1 MKNHL
6 FSKYSLGPIN
16 LDNRIVVSP
25 MCQYMASNGVA
36 NDWHL
41 MHYGNMSIGAGSL
54 IIFEATHVSSI
65 GRITNKCLGLYSD
78 ECEESLKRVVD
89 FCKNHGSAKLG
100 IQLAHSGRKGSTHP
114 PINGG
119 TPLTKSES
127 AWETIAPSPLPFSN
141 NWHIPRMM
149 EKNDME
155 QVKYEFVQALIRA
168 ARIGFDV
175 IELHAAHGYLLHQF
189 LSPLTN
195 HREDEYGGSLENRMR
210 FPLEVFKALK
220 EIIPEK
226 VALGVRVSGSDW
238 VEGGINEDELVEFVI
253 ELNKIGCNFVDVT
266 SGQLDPTQQIKFKPG
281 FNLPF
286 SKKIID
292 STNISTMAV
301 GLITNPIQANEIIT
315 SGRANL
321 VAIARAA
328 MDNPRWAWHAARE
341 LDIKI
346 DYSPNYQRCHPN
358 IWKS

>member
-6 FSKYSLGPIN
+6 FSKYTLGPIT

-114 PINGG
+114 PMNGG
-119 TPLTKSES
+119 ATLTKSES
-127 AWETIAPSPLPFSN
+127 AWETIAPSALPFSN
-141 NWHIPRMM
+141 DWHIPRMM
-149 EKNDME
+149 EKKDME
-155 QVKYEFVQALIRA
+155 QVKHEFVQALLRA
-168 ARIGFDV
+168 TRIGFEV

-189 LSPLTN
+189 LSPLSN

-220 EIIPEK
+220 EPPTSGK
-226 VALGVRVSGSDW
+226 ALGGSVSSRRADTNPGMS
-238 VEGGINEDELVEFVI
+238 I
-253 ELNKIGCNFVDVT
+253 ECLIYVLP
-266 SGQLDPTQQIKFKPG
+266 QLK
-281 FNLPF
+281 
-286 SKKIID
+286 
-292 STNISTMAV
+292 TNIVPTMNYYSCIRHAKCASTD
-301 GLITNPIQANEIIT
+301 LF
-315 SGRANL
+315 
-321 VAIARAA
+321 
-328 MDNPRWAWHAARE
+328 
-341 LDIKI
+341 
-346 DYSPNYQRCHPN
+346 
-358 IWKS
+358 